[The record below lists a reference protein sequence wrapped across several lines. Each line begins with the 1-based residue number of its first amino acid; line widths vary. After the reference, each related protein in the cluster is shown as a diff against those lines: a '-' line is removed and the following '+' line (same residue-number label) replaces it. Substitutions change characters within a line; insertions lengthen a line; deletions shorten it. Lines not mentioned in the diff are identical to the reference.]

1 MLRRKDAFRSN
12 PLCWVSFP
20 GDITGQAAR
29 AWQIPA
35 GSGLILA
42 ADLPDYQDDAR
53 IILTEA
59 IAEMCTVDTEVD
71 VRPYVTEGRA
81 GPVLAASWFQY
92 RGAVVISRCHLP
104 PGLVTPVPAEP
115 AAPAVGR
122 ATPVNPDRSPR
133 EKGRLSHVKI

>member
-1 MLRRKDAFRSN
+1 M
-12 PLCWVSFP
+12 SFP

-81 GPVLAASWFQY
+81 GPVLAGQLVSVPWC
-92 RGAVVISRCHLP
+92 RCYLTLP
-104 PGLVTPVPAEP
+104 PPAWP
-115 AAPAVGR
+115 GHASPSGTSSTGGR
-122 ATPVNPDRSPR
+122 QSDS
-133 EKGRLSHVKI
+133 G